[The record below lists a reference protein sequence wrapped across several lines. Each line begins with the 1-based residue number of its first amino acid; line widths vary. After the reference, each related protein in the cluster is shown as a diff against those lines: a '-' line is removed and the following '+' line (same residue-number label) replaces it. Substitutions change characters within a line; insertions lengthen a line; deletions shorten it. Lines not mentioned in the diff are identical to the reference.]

1 MLASLTPRG
10 PGEGPHWERLAIWL
24 HDQLPVVEVDGIWVF
39 RVLRRDLNEY
49 GTAVLSRVD
58 GDRRRIYTASYVATI
73 KGKKRG
79 GFEATIEEVGS
90 GPLEA
95 LRELLA
101 LVPVRAD
108 DEDPP
113 VAVDVD
119 LWFPP
124 QVVQEELPLDGP
136 VGEDVEEDAEVVA
149 VTAEHHAAESSGD
162 AGADD

>member
-10 PGEGPHWERLAIWL
+10 PGEGPHWERLAAWL
-24 HDQLPVVEVDGIWVF
+24 HDQLPVVDVDGVWVF
-39 RVLRRDLNEY
+39 RVIRRDLNEY
-49 GTAVLSRVD
+49 GTAVLSRVE

-113 VAVDVD
+113 VAVDAD

-136 VGEDVEEDAEVVA
+136 LAEEVEEGIEVVG
-149 VTAEHHAAESSGD
+149 VTTEHESTGD
-162 AGADD
+162 AGAED

>member
-1 MLASLTPRG
+1 
-10 PGEGPHWERLAIWL
+10 
-24 HDQLPVVEVDGIWVF
+24 V
-39 RVLRRDLNEY
+39 
-49 GTAVLSRVD
+49 
-58 GDRRRIYTASYVATI
+58 
-73 KGKKRG
+73 
-79 GFEATIEEVGS
+79 
-90 GPLEA
+90 EA

-136 VGEDVEEDAEVVA
+136 VGEDVAEDAEVVA
-149 VTAEHHAAESSGD
+149 VTAEHEAAESSGD

>member
-10 PGEGPHWERLAIWL
+10 PGEGPHWERLALWL
-24 HDQLPVVEVDGIWVF
+24 HDQLPVVEVDGVWVF

-136 VGEDVEEDAEVVA
+136 VGEDVAEDAEVVA
-149 VTAEHHAAESSGD
+149 VTAEHEAAESSGD
-162 AGADD
+162 AGAHD